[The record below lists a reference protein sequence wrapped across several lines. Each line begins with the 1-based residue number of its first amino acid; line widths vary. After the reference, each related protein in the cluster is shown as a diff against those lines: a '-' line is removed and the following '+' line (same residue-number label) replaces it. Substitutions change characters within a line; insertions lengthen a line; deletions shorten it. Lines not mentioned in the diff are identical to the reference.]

1 MAQKYYN
8 HISLLS
14 PLDWEAP
21 YRASLCGEMGRDM
34 VGEWEHKPRTVF
46 GYYESTIQYLQKIDI
61 SEDDKVSAIS
71 EASKILLDVLHRYEA
86 VYADPN
92 NKPQLDEFSPG
103 FVPGIRKAYCDMIQL
118 LSKISPSS
126 FDGLIEI
133 ELFMSK
139 PPYTW

>member
-1 MAQKYYN
+1 MRLGNLATDSCTLKNYY
-8 HISLLS
+8 
-14 PLDWEAP
+14 
-21 YRASLCGEMGRDM
+21 
-34 VGEWEHKPRTVF
+34 
-46 GYYESTIQYLQKIDI
+46 STFKKIDI

-133 ELFMSK
+133 IANECSKELLNSEQK
-139 PPYTW
+139 KKKKK